1 MKRTVTCLC
10 LAAAILSGGC
20 TVHQDSDKDEVIECT
35 TDEIVQNPSDYE
47 DKTVRVTGVMPH
59 SGIEDENGEM
69 IYPLFTS
76 DLSEYIVLHV
86 DGDPL
91 ETKDQSGTYQGVIHL
106 EDEMICLEAE

>member
-10 LAAAILSGGC
+10 LTAAILSGGC
-20 TVHQDSDKDEVIECT
+20 TVNQESDKDEVIECT
-35 TDEIVQNPSDYE
+35 TDEIVQHPYDYE

-76 DLSEYIVLHV
+76 DQSAYIVLHV
-86 DGDPL
+86 DGEPL
-91 ETKDQSGTYQGVIHL
+91 ETKDQFGTYQCVIHMEDGIILL
-106 EDEMICLEAE
+106 ETE

>member
-20 TVHQDSDKDEVIECT
+20 TVHQESDKDEVIECT

-59 SGIEDENGEM
+59 SGIEDENEEM

>member
-10 LAAAILSGGC
+10 LTAVILSGGC
-20 TVHQDSDKDEVIECT
+20 TVKQESDKDEVIECT
-35 TDEIVQNPSDYE
+35 TDEIVKNPSDYE

-59 SGIEDENGEM
+59 SGIEDGNGEM

-76 DLSEYIVLHV
+76 DQSAYIVLHV

-91 ETKDQSGTYQGVIHL
+91 ETKDQFGTYQGVIHM

>member
-1 MKRTVTCLC
+1 MKRTVICLC

-20 TVHQDSDKDEVIECT
+20 TVHQESDKDEVIECT

>member
-10 LAAAILSGGC
+10 LTAAILSGGC
-20 TVHQDSDKDEVIECT
+20 TVNQGSDKDEVIECT
-35 TDEIVQNPSDYE
+35 TDEIVKNPSDYE

>member
-1 MKRTVTCLC
+1 MKRTLTCLC

-20 TVHQDSDKDEVIECT
+20 TVHQESDKDEVIECT

>member
-10 LAAAILSGGC
+10 LTAAILSGGC
-20 TVHQDSDKDEVIECT
+20 TVHQESDKDEVIECT

>member
-10 LAAAILSGGC
+10 LTAAILSGGC
-20 TVHQDSDKDEVIECT
+20 TVHQESEKDEVIECT

-91 ETKDQSGTYQGVIHL
+91 ETKDQSGTYQGVIHV

>member
-10 LAAAILSGGC
+10 LATAILSGGC
-20 TVHQDSDKDEVIECT
+20 TVHQESDKDEVIECT

>member
-1 MKRTVTCLC
+1 MKRVTCLC

-20 TVHQDSDKDEVIECT
+20 TVNQESDKDEVIECT
-35 TDEIVQNPSDYE
+35 TDEIVKNPSDYE
-47 DKTVRVTGVMPH
+47 DKTVRVTGLLPH
-59 SGIEDENGEM
+59 SGIEDENAEM

-76 DLSEYIVLHV
+76 DQSAYIVLYV

-91 ETKDQSGTYQGVIHL
+91 ETKDQFGTYQGVIHM

>member
-20 TVHQDSDKDEVIECT
+20 TVHQESDKDEVIECT

-91 ETKDQSGTYQGVIHL
+91 ETKDQSGTYQGVIHR

>member
-20 TVHQDSDKDEVIECT
+20 TVHHESDKDEVIECT

>member
-20 TVHQDSDKDEVIECT
+20 TVHQESDKDEVIECT

-47 DKTVRVTGVMPH
+47 DKTVRVTGVIPH

>member
-10 LAAAILSGGC
+10 LTAVILSGGC
-20 TVHQDSDKDEVIECT
+20 TVKQESDKDEVIECT

>member
-10 LAAAILSGGC
+10 LTPAILSGGC
-20 TVHQDSDKDEVIECT
+20 AVHQESEKDEVIECT
-35 TDEIVQNPSDYE
+35 TDEIVKNPSDYE
-47 DKTVRVTGVMPH
+47 DKTVRVTGLLPH

-76 DLSEYIVLHV
+76 DQSAYIVLHV

-91 ETKDQSGTYQGVIHL
+91 ETKDQFGTYQGVIHMEDGIILL
-106 EDEMICLEAE
+106 ETE

>member
-10 LAAAILSGGC
+10 LTAVILSGGC
-20 TVHQDSDKDEVIECT
+20 TVKQESDKDEVIECT
-35 TDEIVQNPSDYE
+35 TDEIVQHPYDYE

-76 DLSEYIVLHV
+76 DQSAYIVLHV

-91 ETKDQSGTYQGVIHL
+91 ETKDQFGTYQGVIHMEDGIILL
-106 EDEMICLEAE
+106 ETE

>member
-10 LAAAILSGGC
+10 LTAAILSGGC
-20 TVHQDSDKDEVIECT
+20 TVNQGSDKDEVIECT
-35 TDEIVQNPSDYE
+35 TDEIVKNPSDYE

-76 DLSEYIVLHV
+76 DQSAYIVLHV

-91 ETKDQSGTYQGVIHL
+91 ETKDQFGTYQGVIHMEDGIILL
-106 EDEMICLEAE
+106 ETE

>member
-10 LAAAILSGGC
+10 LTAVILSGGC
-20 TVHQDSDKDEVIECT
+20 TVKQESDKDEVIECT
-35 TDEIVQNPSDYE
+35 TDKIVQHPYDYE

-76 DLSEYIVLHV
+76 DQSAYIVLHV

-91 ETKDQSGTYQGVIHL
+91 ETKDQFGTYQGVIHMEDGIILL
-106 EDEMICLEAE
+106 ETE

>member
-20 TVHQDSDKDEVIECT
+20 TVHQESDKYEVIECT

>member
-10 LAAAILSGGC
+10 LTAAILSGGC
-20 TVHQDSDKDEVIECT
+20 AVHQESEKDEVIECT

>member
-10 LAAAILSGGC
+10 LTAAILSGGC
-20 TVHQDSDKDEVIECT
+20 TVKQESDKDEVIECT
-35 TDEIVQNPSDYE
+35 TDEIVQHPYDYE

-76 DLSEYIVLHV
+76 DQSAYIVLHV

-91 ETKDQSGTYQGVIHL
+91 ETKDQFGTYQGVIHM

>member
-1 MKRTVTCLC
+1 MKRVTCLC

-20 TVHQDSDKDEVIECT
+20 TVHQESDKDEVIECT
-35 TDEIVQNPSDYE
+35 TDEIVKNPSDYE
-47 DKTVRVTGVMPH
+47 DKTVRVTGLLPH

-76 DLSEYIVLHV
+76 DQSAYIVLHV

>member
-10 LAAAILSGGC
+10 LTAAILSGGC
-20 TVHQDSDKDEVIECT
+20 AVHQESEKDEVIECT

-47 DKTVRVTGVMPH
+47 DKTVRVTGLLPH

-76 DLSEYIVLHV
+76 DQSAYIVLHV
-86 DGDPL
+86 DGDPI
-91 ETKDQSGTYQGVIHL
+91 ETQDQFGTYQGVIHMEDGIILL
-106 EDEMICLEAE
+106 ETE

>member
-20 TVHQDSDKDEVIECT
+20 TVHQESDNDDVIECT

>member
-20 TVHQDSDKDEVIECT
+20 TVHQESDKDEVIECT

>member
-20 TVHQDSDKDEVIECT
+20 TVHQESDKDEVIECT

-59 SGIEDENGEM
+59 SGIEDENGAM

>member
-1 MKRTVTCLC
+1 MKRVTCLC

-20 TVHQDSDKDEVIECT
+20 TVHQESDKDEVIECT
-35 TDEIVQNPSDYE
+35 TDEIVKNPSDYE
-47 DKTVRVTGVMPH
+47 DKTVRVTGLLPH

-76 DLSEYIVLHV
+76 DQSAYIVLHV

-91 ETKDQSGTYQGVIHL
+91 ETKDQFGTYQGVIHM

>member
-10 LAAAILSGGC
+10 LTAVILSGGC
-20 TVHQDSDKDEVIECT
+20 TVKQESDKDEVIECT
-35 TDEIVQNPSDYE
+35 TDEIVKNPSDYE

-59 SGIEDENGEM
+59 SGIEDGNVEM

-76 DLSEYIVLHV
+76 DQSAYIVLHV

-91 ETKDQSGTYQGVIHL
+91 ETKDQFGTYQGVIHM

>member
-20 TVHQDSDKDEVIECT
+20 TVHQESDKDEVIECT

-59 SGIEDENGEM
+59 SGIEDENGGM

-91 ETKDQSGTYQGVIHL
+91 ETKDHSGTYQGVIHL

>member
-20 TVHQDSDKDEVIECT
+20 TVHQESDKDEVIECT

-47 DKTVRVTGVMPH
+47 DKTIRVTGVMPH

-91 ETKDQSGTYQGVIHL
+91 ETKDQFGTYQGVIHL

>member
-10 LAAAILSGGC
+10 LTAAILSGGC
-20 TVHQDSDKDEVIECT
+20 TVNQGSDKDEVIECI

-47 DKTVRVTGVMPH
+47 DKTVRVTGLLPH

-76 DLSEYIVLHV
+76 DQSAYIVLHV

-91 ETKDQSGTYQGVIHL
+91 ETKDQFGTYQGVIHMEDGIILL
-106 EDEMICLEAE
+106 ETE

>member
-20 TVHQDSDKDEVIECT
+20 TVYQESDKDEVIECT

>member
-20 TVHQDSDKDEVIECT
+20 TVHQESDKDEVIECT

-76 DLSEYIVLHV
+76 DLSEYIVQIGRAHV
-86 DGDPL
+86 
-91 ETKDQSGTYQGVIHL
+91 
-106 EDEMICLEAE
+106 